1 MPKHP
6 MDHHPDFKTR
16 LLAAGLVKMRRLSM
30 LQRLALNVGGKDLD
44 EFYGVSRHA
53 ARRIMNLGWSVS
65 AKGQK
70 RWKSTLAD
78 VERVIEREREPDGLT
93 PLRKDYTF

>member
-1 MPKHP
+1 MPNHP
-6 MDHHPDFKTR
+6 MERHPDFKTR

-30 LQRLALNVGGKDLD
+30 IQRLELNVSGRELD
-44 EFYGVSRHA
+44 KFYGISKDA
-53 ARRIMNLGWSVS
+53 ARRIMTLGWSVS

-78 VERVIEREREPDGLT
+78 VQRVIEREREPDGLT